1 MPKAMRSAFK
11 HGILLRPRGHSF
23 QREKKRRCAS
33 INWKQKALYV
43 MRRRFYFQVLKAHVK
58 LKYRWVNYYCITR
71 IGAPEVKEF
80 LCQETF
86 YVAQISK
93 KEDAAKFREYWY
105 WCRRRSFEIL
115 EWLWNLQA
123 EDYCWKLHQYLKGF
137 IVTKRPIMSEVERYD
152 TKSSEEILC
161 EILRARRAFN
171 NGESGEKEIASMQ
184 RSLIKQ

>member
-1 MPKAMRSAFK
+1 MPKATRSAFK
-11 HGILLRPRGHSF
+11 HGILLRPQGHSF
-23 QREKKRRCAS
+23 QREKKRRSAS
-33 INWKQKALYV
+33 IHWKQRALYV

-58 LKYRWVNYYCITR
+58 LKYRWGNYYCITR

-86 YVAQISK
+86 YVAQMSK
-93 KEDAAKFREYWY
+93 KEDAAKFRNYWY

-123 EDYCWKLHQYLKGF
+123 EDYCWGLHQYLKGF

-152 TKSSEEILC
+152 AKSSEEILR
-161 EILRARRAFN
+161 EILATRRAFN
-171 NGESGEKEIASMQ
+171 NGESGEEQIASMQ
-184 RSLIKQ
+184 RSLIK